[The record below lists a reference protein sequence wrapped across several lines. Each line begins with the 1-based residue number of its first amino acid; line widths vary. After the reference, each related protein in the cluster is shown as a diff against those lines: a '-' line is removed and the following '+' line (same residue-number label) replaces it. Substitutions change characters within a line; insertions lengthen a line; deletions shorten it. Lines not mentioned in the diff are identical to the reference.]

1 MIIRVSYNDSG
12 DRFEDVMN
20 VESREEAIQQA
31 EYNFNYNKSRSGRG
45 YYKSIQ
51 LIECEGDKIE
61 DSTRWKRSR
70 VDIIR
75 SGKSTLKKF

>member
-1 MIIRVSYNDSG
+1 MIVRVRYNDSG
-12 DRFEDVMN
+12 DRFEDVMD

-61 DSTRWKRSR
+61 DFYEMEEKNGGYDSFWS
-70 VDIIR
+70 IE
-75 SGKSTLKKF
+75 

>member
-1 MIIRVSYNDSG
+1 MIVRVSYNDSE

-20 VESREEAIQQA
+20 VESREEAVQQA

-61 DSTRWKRSR
+61 DFYEMEEKQGGYNPFWE
-70 VDIIR
+70 INE
-75 SGKSTLKKF
+75 

>member
-1 MIIRVSYNDSG
+1 
-12 DRFEDVMN
+12 MN

-61 DSTRWKRSR
+61 DFYEMEEKQ
-70 VDIIR
+70 
-75 SGKSTLKKF
+75 GG

>member
-1 MIIRVSYNDSG
+1 MIVRVSYNDSG
-12 DRFEDVMN
+12 DRFEDVMD

-31 EYNFNYNKSRSGRG
+31 EYNLNYNKNSSGRG

-61 DSTRWKRSR
+61 DFYEMEEKQGGYNPFWE
-70 VDIIR
+70 INE
-75 SGKSTLKKF
+75 

>member
-1 MIIRVSYNDSG
+1 MIVRVSYNDSG
-12 DRFEDVMN
+12 DRFEEVMD

-61 DSTRWKRSR
+61 DFYEMEEKQGGYDPFWE
-70 VDIIR
+70 INE
-75 SGKSTLKKF
+75 